1 MEVDSTMTPEQER
14 QIEAI
19 FQKFIKG
26 RYDKVRRLSLDS
38 LQINPFFLR
47 QMAEHL
53 QWTSVREIV
62 QFLVDETFQRG
73 ITTSAGFKVEDI
85 ARVFGE
91 PTAVRGIDFEKRKP
105 RPGGGTDVYY
115 IQVKAGPNTIH
126 QDTQQQIER
135 RFAYALRRNPR
146 AIPLVGI
153 AYGNAARANSFTRK
167 LMARFQVLFG
177 RDFWTF
183 ISDDP
188 NCIDDI
194 YQISI
199 RVAETYVPTYRRL
212 PVGRTLRQLLED
224 KIDEITDQWEA
235 TYGSFGPRMWEN
247 LL

>member
-1 MEVDSTMTPEQER
+1 MMTPQQEQR
-14 QIEAI
+14 IESI
-19 FQKFIKG
+19 FQEFVRR
-26 RYDKVRRLSLDS
+26 RYAKVRRLSLDS
-38 LQINPFFLR
+38 LQINPLFLR
-47 QMAEHL
+47 QLAEHL

-73 ITTSAGFKVEDI
+73 IVGSAGFTAEKI

-91 PTAVRGIDFEKRKP
+91 PTAVQGIDFEKRKP

-126 QDTQQQIER
+126 QDTQREIER
-135 RFAYALRRNPR
+135 KFDYALRRNPR
-146 AIPLVGI
+146 AIPLLGI
-153 AYGNAARANSFTRK
+153 TYGSASRANSFTRK

-188 NCIDDI
+188 NCMDEI
-194 YQISI
+194 YRISI
-199 RVAETYVPTYRRL
+199 RVATTYRPTYRGR
-212 PVGRTLRQLLED
+212 PVGKTLRQLLDE
-224 KIDEITDQWEA
+224 KIDEITNQWEA
-235 TYGSFGPRMWEN
+235 VYGSFGPQMWEN